1 VKHETHNHWT
11 VLLVEDEPVIRS
23 LIRNV
28 LKRCQC
34 DVLEAGSGEE
44 ALTLCEQHDGPIHLL
59 VADLKLS
66 GILGSEVATR
76 VRALRPDVRVLH
88 ISGSPY
94 LGSEPIIYK
103 PFKVPELIGK
113 VLELLQGND
122 STLKSLRD
130 WAAIQLKEPVAM
142 HLPQPVRGDAGAQ
155 LPEPADVLQDPAP

>member
-1 VKHETHNHWT
+1 VTPETQNHWT

-23 LIRNV
+23 LIRNL

-44 ALTLCEQHDGPIHLL
+44 ALAVCEQHDGPIHLL
-59 VADLKLS
+59 VADVKLP
-66 GILGSEVATR
+66 GILGPEVATR

-103 PFKVPELIGK
+103 PFKVPELIAK
-113 VLELLQGND
+113 VLELLHGND
-122 STLKSLRD
+122 PTPKSRSD
-130 WAAIQLKEPVAM
+130 WA
-142 HLPQPVRGDAGAQ
+142 
-155 LPEPADVLQDPAP
+155 